1 MQAKIESDGRDL
13 FVVADG
19 VRIAK
24 RGMPG
29 SPQAGQWVSLEP
41 GYRVFSEG
49 DSLVIEQHGTRLQ

>member
-19 VRIAK
+19 VKIAK
-24 RGMPG
+24 RGLPG

-41 GYRVFSEG
+41 GYRVFGEG
-49 DSLVIEQHGTRLQ
+49 DSIVIEQHGTRLQ